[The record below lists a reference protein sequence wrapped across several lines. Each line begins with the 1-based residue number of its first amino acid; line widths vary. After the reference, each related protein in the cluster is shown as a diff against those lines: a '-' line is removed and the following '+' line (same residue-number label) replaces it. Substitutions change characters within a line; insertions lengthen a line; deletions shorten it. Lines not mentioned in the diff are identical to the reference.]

1 MSIHNKKTARLLQ
14 GVALGLIIISATL
27 LLGCETPVG
36 GIEQKPIEELVGK
49 VYKSRW
55 NELFYISSA
64 DTIEIGYQ
72 YEDEEKNI
80 KKVFESKG
88 KIIDRTTT
96 EKGTVYLL
104 KSIEHSNT
112 IPSQYPNYNDK
123 APHSDCY
130 FLIYV
135 RSCSATSLEW
145 AQFSTVTGKEREL
158 TDEQIKQGLK
168 AVTACF
174 AVDSVDKAQE
184 YLNLDNWT
192 SIYIS
197 TGIAQN

>member
-104 KSIEHSNT
+104 QCSNHT
-112 IPSQYPNYNDK
+112 NYGPNQYPGYNTGSQEN
-123 APHSDCY
+123 PHIHSDCY
-130 FLIYV
+130 TLVYV
-135 RSCSATSLEW
+135 RSSSTQSVEW
-145 AQFSTVTGKEREL
+145 ATFNTSVDTK
-158 TDEQIKQGLK
+158 K
-168 AVTACF
+168 TACF
-174 AVDSVDKAQE
+174 DSNSDSLPKAKE
-184 YLNLDNWT
+184 YLDFNKWDPLT
-192 SIYIS
+192 YGCS